1 MLLRNLP
8 RFIKLGE
15 GAGIFILFNDFLVQ
29 KVDFSRL
36 MRVYVG
42 LIMLACVPSLGLLA
56 SYWSAGFGTFSSGSG
71 PCFPLAGGLCKF
83 YANIALEEIDQ
94 YSANQS

>member
-8 RFIKLGE
+8 RFIKIGE
-15 GAGIFILFNDFLVQ
+15 GAFLYYFNDFLMQ

-42 LIMLACVPSLGLLA
+42 LIMLACVLSLGLLA

-71 PCFPLAGGLCKF
+71 PCFSLAGGLCKF